1 MVYVVYRHTVVLV
14 EQQIVKI
21 GIDSR
26 GHHWKGAI
34 DNTTDISLQQKLWH
48 WNGIA
53 IDNTTEVIFQ
63 QKL

>member
-1 MVYVVYRHTVVLV
+1 M

-21 GIDSR
+21 GIDCR
-26 GHHWKGAI
+26 GHHWKDIAI

-53 IDNTTEVIFQ
+53 MDNNTNIILQ